1 MNRGNEL
8 NPEKMIAGNAGPSA
22 PRNAH
27 AEVTLQET
35 NLFEGHVFALEPKH
49 LRAVMQE
56 GIASK
61 KYLLEA

>member
-8 NPEKMIAGNAGPSA
+8 NPDKTFAGNAGLSA
-22 PRNAH
+22 PRNSR

-35 NLFEGHVFALEPKH
+35 NWSEGHIFALEPKH
-49 LRAVMQE
+49 LCTVMQE
-56 GIASK
+56 GIAFK